1 MLLSWSFV
9 CVRADRLIEHTKA
22 FYSHLRSPG
31 GFRDS
36 VATFYCTFIIH
47 IQYDSYTYHIL
58 SKLFPLGSPNG
69 SRVAVHNGHSCTTL
83 GLFKSEHCTLAQEH
97 AAMPAAMP
105 TLDCDELES
114 LKGGRLE
121 CTVLEQKVTVER
133 KT

>member
-1 MLLSWSFV
+1 MLLSSYRGHLFV
-9 CVRADRLIEHTKA
+9 CALIEHTKA

-36 VATFYCTFIIH
+36 VATFYCTFII
-47 IQYDSYTYHIL
+47 HIL

-97 AAMPAAMP
+97 AAMPAAMS

-121 CTVLEQKVTVER
+121 CTLLEQKVTVER
-133 KT
+133 KP